1 MTARGPVPRKPAVR
15 DTCTIEVP
23 VPVAPF
29 QQLPME
35 AELKTSPNTVSK
47 NAIVTSGNR
56 PKRTPFM
63 RYGRPAHRSGPGKDS
78 G

>member
-1 MTARGPVPRKPAVR
+1 MTVRGPVPRKPTVR

-29 QQLPME
+29 QQLPKE
-35 AELKTSPNTVSK
+35 TELKISPNAVSK
-47 NAIVTSGNR
+47 NAAVTSGNR
-56 PKRTPFM
+56 PKRRPFM
-63 RYGRPAHRSGPGKDS
+63 RYGHPAHRSGPGKDS